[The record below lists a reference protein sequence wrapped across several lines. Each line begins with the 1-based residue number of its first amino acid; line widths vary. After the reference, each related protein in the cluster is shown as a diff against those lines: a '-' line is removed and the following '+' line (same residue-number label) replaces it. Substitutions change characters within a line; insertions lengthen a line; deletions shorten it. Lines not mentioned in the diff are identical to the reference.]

1 MNYNSFYLSLHN
13 KNVISF
19 ISQNNTMDSTLIP
32 DTKYLFAECITDGA
46 LDGMSEKRRTE
57 IIQCIT
63 NYIDDLLKDYQPA
76 DSDPKS
82 IKKYQ
87 NNEDGQNNGKV
98 SK

>member
-1 MNYNSFYLSLHN
+1 MNYNSFYLPLHN

-19 ISQNNTMDSTLIP
+19 ISQNNTMDSTLTP

-46 LDGMSEKRRTE
+46 LDGMSKEQRRE

-63 NYIDDLLKDYQPA
+63 KYMDELLKDYQPA
-76 DSDPKS
+76 DSDRKS

>member
-1 MNYNSFYLSLHN
+1 MFYDYFYLPLCN
-13 KNVISF
+13 KNVSWF
-19 ISQNNTMDSTLIP
+19 FSQNNTMHSTLTP

-63 NYIDDLLKDYQPA
+63 KYIDDLLKDYQPA

-87 NNEDGQNNGKV
+87 NKGRCYLKFRIEV
-98 SK
+98 

>member
-1 MNYNSFYLSLHN
+1 MNYNSFYLPLHN

-19 ISQNNTMDSTLIP
+19 ISQNNTMDSTLTP

-46 LDGMSEKRRTE
+46 LDGMSKEQRRE
-57 IIQCIT
+57 IILTIT
-63 NYIDDLLKDYQPA
+63 KYIENLLNESQPA
-76 DSDPKS
+76 DSDRKS

>member
-19 ISQNNTMDSTLIP
+19 ISQNNTMDSTLTP

-46 LDGMSEKRRTE
+46 LDGMSKEQRRE

-63 NYIDDLLKDYQPA
+63 KYMDELLKDYQPA
-76 DSDPKS
+76 DSDRKS

>member
-1 MNYNSFYLSLHN
+1 MFYDYFYLPLSYQN
-13 KNVISF
+13 CFII
-19 ISQNNTMDSTLIP
+19 ISQNNTMDSTLTP

-46 LDGMSEKRRTE
+46 LDGMSKEQRRE

-63 NYIDDLLKDYQPA
+63 KYMDELLKDYQPA
-76 DSDPKS
+76 DSDRKS
-82 IKKYQ
+82 MKKYQ

>member
-19 ISQNNTMDSTLIP
+19 ISQNNTMDSTLTP

-46 LDGMSEKRRTE
+46 LDGMSKEQRRE

-76 DSDPKS
+76 DSDCKNSP
-82 IKKYQ
+82 
-87 NNEDGQNNGKV
+87 KV

>member
-1 MNYNSFYLSLHN
+1 MFYDYFYLPLSYQN
-13 KNVISF
+13 CFII
-19 ISQNNTMDSTLIP
+19 ISQNNTMDSPLIP

-46 LDGMSEKRRTE
+46 LDGMSKKRRTE

>member
-19 ISQNNTMDSTLIP
+19 ISQNNTMDSTLTP

-46 LDGMSEKRRTE
+46 LDGMSKEQRRE

-63 NYIDDLLKDYQPA
+63 KYMDKLLKDYQPA
-76 DSDPKS
+76 DSDRKS
-82 IKKYQ
+82 IKKHQ
-87 NNEDGQNNGKV
+87 KV

>member
-19 ISQNNTMDSTLIP
+19 ISQNNTMDSTLTP

-46 LDGMSEKRRTE
+46 LDGMSKEQRRE

-63 NYIDDLLKDYQPA
+63 KYMDKLLKDYQPA
-76 DSDPKS
+76 DSDRKN

>member
-1 MNYNSFYLSLHN
+1 MNYNSFYLPLHN

-19 ISQNNTMDSTLIP
+19 ISQNNTMDSTLTP

-46 LDGMSEKRRTE
+46 LDGMSKEQRTE
-57 IIQCIT
+57 IIQTIT
-63 NYIDDLLKDYQPA
+63 KYIENLLNESQPA
-76 DSDPKS
+76 DSDRKS

>member
-1 MNYNSFYLSLHN
+1 
-13 KNVISF
+13 
-19 ISQNNTMDSTLIP
+19 MDSPLIP

-76 DSDPKS
+76 DSDRE
-82 IKKYQ
+82 KYQ
-87 NNEDGQNNGKV
+87 NIGRCYLKFRIEV
-98 SK
+98 

>member
-1 MNYNSFYLSLHN
+1 MNYNSFYLPLHN

-19 ISQNNTMDSTLIP
+19 ISQNNTMDSTLTP

-46 LDGMSEKRRTE
+46 LDGMSKEQRRE

-63 NYIDDLLKDYQPA
+63 KFMDELLKDYQPA
-76 DSDPKS
+76 DSDRKS

>member
-1 MNYNSFYLSLHN
+1 
-13 KNVISF
+13 
-19 ISQNNTMDSTLIP
+19 MDSTLIP

-76 DSDPKS
+76 DGDPKS